1 MIFNVLLTAQGLLWT
16 KLGGGGEERG
26 GQSRKMIGVAGAVFG
41 YLRTQTLKAELCP
54 STFLL
59 LPCLAAAGQDSL
71 EPRVH
76 LLSLAVCAPST

>member
-1 MIFNVLLTAQGLLWT
+1 
-16 KLGGGGEERG
+16 
-26 GQSRKMIGVAGAVFG
+26 MIGVAGAVFG

-76 LLSLAVCAPST
+76 LLSLAVCAPSTLVCVHVRGIEDTTTGSFGVLTGKGPAA